1 MNALALASASLPER
15 IEIDTSIAAD
25 PMPAQ
30 RAVRTGLIA
39 IAAFALF
46 FVGWS
51 SLSNLDSA
59 VMTQGLV
66 DVEGSR
72 RIVQHPDGG
81 VVRDLLVRDGDT
93 VLKGQ
98 PLIRLDTVQLEAA
111 LQIQTTTVD
120 TLRATEARLLAEQ
133 AGQRRIRF
141 PADLLA
147 RRDDP
152 RVAEAIRA
160 QSALF
165 AARREELAGAAVILQ
180 QQIAQAR
187 TDTAGMSSQTRALD
201 QQDKLIADE
210 LDGMRELYA
219 KGYATKTRL
228 RALER
233 AAAAIAGQRGEYAG
247 NAARSRYSANQYAEQ
262 IAQLHH
268 TRMAQ
273 IAEQLDQ
280 VQGRLADAVQRQV
293 ATRDLLERAV
303 IRAPVAGTVQG
314 LTANTIGGV
323 IGRGMPIME
332 IVPANERPVVR
343 GRLSPVDGQYV
354 KAGMTAQVRLTGAA
368 GQALPTVDAV
378 VLRRSADLLTQ
389 AQTGQSYYSID
400 VVIPPDQLR
409 RMGTQTLMPGM
420 PISITVPTGERS
432 VLSYLLGPLRRSL
445 DAGLHEQ

>member
-1 MNALALASASLPER
+1 MNALALASASLPDH
-15 IEIDTSIAAD
+15 IDIDTSIAAD
-25 PMPAQ
+25 PVPAQ

-39 IAAFALF
+39 LAAFALF

-93 VLKGQ
+93 VSRGQ

-111 LQIQTTTVD
+111 LQIQTTAVD

-147 RRDDP
+147 RRNDP

-165 AARREELAGAAVILQ
+165 AARREELAGAAVILR

-187 TDTAGMSSQTRALD
+187 TDTAGMASQTRALD

-247 NAARSRYSANQYAEQ
+247 NAARSRYSASQYAEQ

-293 ATRDLLERAV
+293 ATRDVLERAV

-354 KAGMTAQVRLTGAA
+354 KAGMKAQVRLTGAA

-389 AQTGQSYYSID
+389 AQTGQNYYAID

-432 VLSYLLGPLRRSL
+432 VLSYLLGPLRQSL